1 MTVADLAVS
10 LVCGISLGISAAML
24 LAGVKPRGRDFGHF
38 NRFKEKRLERRL
50 PEMLERIASGL
61 SAGHSLQQS
70 LESVT
75 RPADHPLAPIFSQV
89 LTRMKAGQSLDEALV
104 NVAGLFQRRSIPL
117 ALHSMAAAHRSGAN
131 LVESLHLLAR
141 ISRDREALRGKIA
154 AMSAQGRLQ
163 GIVLCMVPLLFLGGL
178 FLVSPQSLFPVL
190 RSPLGRKILLLS
202 LALQAIGAA
211 FIFKMVH
218 RETF

>member
-1 MTVADLAVS
+1 MTAADLAVS
-10 LVCGISLGISAAML
+10 MICGISVGIPAAML
-24 LAGVKPRGRDFGHF
+24 FAGIRPREKGDK
-38 NRFKEKRLERRL
+38 RFSHLGEKRLERRL
-50 PEMLERIASGL
+50 PETLERIASGL

-70 LESVT
+70 LETVT

-89 LTRMKAGQSLDEALV
+89 LTRMKAGQSLDDALV
-104 NVAGLFQRRSIPL
+104 NVAGLFGRRSIPL
-117 ALHSMAAAHRSGAN
+117 VLHSMASAHRSGSN

-163 GIVLCMVPLLFLGGL
+163 GIVLCLVPLLFLAGL

-202 LALQAIGAA
+202 LVLQGFGAA
-211 FIFKMVH
+211 FIFRMVH
-218 RETF
+218 KEVF